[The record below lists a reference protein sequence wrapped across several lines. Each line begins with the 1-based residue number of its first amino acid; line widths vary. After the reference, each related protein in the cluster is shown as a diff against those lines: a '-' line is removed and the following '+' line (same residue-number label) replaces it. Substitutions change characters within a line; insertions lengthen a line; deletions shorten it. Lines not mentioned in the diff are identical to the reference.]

1 MFGNFLFLGTTEK
14 KTFGKVYEIF
24 SSGVKNWFLGKYKKI
39 IGDTEPVLGNLIL
52 LEENDPLHRTI

>member
-14 KTFGKVYEIF
+14 KTFGKVYEMF

-39 IGDTEPVLGNLIL
+39 FEWVFFSLGGLG
-52 LEENDPLHRTI
+52 ECAK